1 MLSNRPPI
9 NDADSGPSLAGAA
22 AGAVTPPLPPGAVAP
37 SLPADAVAR
46 SLPENSVLIATVL
59 GGRGEDPLFPSRFIC
74 PLFGEPPIDAAT
86 FDIQD
91 HNGLVSDQVFEY
103 ASLFRHIGTLGV
115 GVSVRN
121 VRHPLTSAS
130 IHRSNALARVI
141 RVSPEIQERINVER
155 LRQGL
160 SLEDDRPLTQAHRGQ
175 YDSTIEISLREET
188 NVDEVLLDASSD
200 DDSGWPSGDDIL
212 QILEINETI
221 IENIRSSNELYNS
234 CHPRENVHP
243 SPTTGTTAT
252 TVCDAD
258 GCYAEPVY
266 YDLKANLDKISKLI
280 HTPALQHALK
290 QSIDHAD
297 NGSGY
302 WFSSWDP
309 KKLWPFLFVEH
320 RRFGNGEHD
329 DLVKQYLPLKDI
341 RRFNARVADWCQER
355 ADQSLRDHGFCI
367 SLEELFQDI
376 REEESGAK
384 LLDLIEEEIQ
394 AIIYSEDVMGE
405 KMLAAMP
412 NSFAFMPFNL
422 KLAQLLSPLDAKL
435 VEYRSESGEY
445 SVVVDVERNIV
456 FDNFWYF
463 VEGQTA
469 ADCIN
474 DSK

>member
-290 QSIDHAD
+290 QSVDKAAD
-297 NGSGY
+297 GY
-302 WFSSWDP
+302 YHSSWDS
-309 KKLWPFLFVEH
+309 KKLWPFLFVQH
-320 RRFGNGEHD
+320 RRFGNGEHGG
-329 DLVKQYLPLKDI
+329 LVKQYLPLKDV
-341 RRFNARVADWCQER
+341 RRFNARVADWYEER
-355 ADQSLRDHGFCI
+355 AEQLLHDEGI
-367 SLEELFQDI
+367 SLEEYVHEGRIYHDE
-376 REEESGAK
+376 RGET
-384 LLDLIEEEIQ
+384 LLNLINEEIQ
-394 AIIYSEDVMGE
+394 AIIYSEDVIGE

-435 VEYRSESGEY
+435 VEYESEKY
-445 SVVVDVERNIV
+445 SVVVDVQRNIV